1 MRAIDDG
8 SRRPSLPTNTYIPV
22 VSTDASN
29 AVASSSS
36 TQLELS
42 PGGSSASDGIY
53 DDSEID
59 QDEAEVAEFDTDV
72 ELDLPHGIGAAAALD
87 PPVSDTASQHTFGGG
102 SFDHYGSDSRHAS
115 SNLSILDDDDDMESV
130 SPVHITQDHEDE
142 QFDDGDRPL
151 PTLSVPR
158 KGSLPWDIPTLP
170 VRDGP
175 PGVTRSREDSAAT
188 VTARRA
194 SRSVDDDLTASTMYP
209 DVQNSLQ
216 NAEFHAQAL
225 SQPTPTEDPVYQ
237 YGEYDVGYILGNKD
251 NWGRKSWS
259 SGAPS
264 YIQGGRPG
272 EPVGGEPGGLG
283 AAWDAAFHRR
293 PSTATVGSGDDAF
306 VRHVHA
312 WDPEYKS
319 RKGEWTFKPESTDG
333 RGPHRM
339 PLATTAA
346 VENKHHNMQPGTQEL
361 WRQAHVGRFKV
372 DRVKMNPDHPSK
384 APQQRLNVRHIA
396 DPYSK
401 GNTLGGPGSVIHK
414 HSRAI
419 AFSIFRNH
427 SLFSRA
433 HRQHKQPMHT
443 SISILLANKKV
454 QEQYT
459 STRTTSR
466 LNSHGLLEDVGTMG
480 TSTSYSQT
488 RTMISSTVST
498 RSRPTTPRA
507 PADGSQSE
515 GYVSDQRGPPSITR
529 GGSAPAESSSSRTPT
544 VPPSSS
550 SNVQKTTRNHT
561 SALSSSSNDASET
574 IRVSGDSSFSQGE
587 GSTTTDRTST
597 LISPSAT
604 TITSRSRRSS
614 VDVDDEDSPPR
625 TSHAEAFATV
635 DSSYLEHM
643 RIRPD
648 HRRAEEPASHGLVNA
663 LRRKL
668 LGGSSKASSKVPQ
681 ATIAPALPRE
691 GNYTPPWL
699 TMAPRS
705 KQEERERVIQNL
717 NESFK
722 DVGLLPTARVPHKST
737 SGKSKRPKHPN
748 TTTIFENV
756 PADALYM
763 LLPLWPGETDSA
775 SSESAE
781 DPKQCTVAVE
791 DRQYL
796 LVYYVPFDE
805 KTHDKKGDHKKRARA
820 DTRSLATASSMT
832 LNERDR
838 QISLRSFKAIARLVS
853 YADLRET
860 GVRVP
865 TFGLSITGSLHDAT
879 RCLPPPSI
887 REQRLDDIV
896 IGHCFGRERG
906 IEFLPEGLQKLG
918 LCMPS
923 EAPPR
928 APASEADVPEEENV
942 VLTPIGRAAVE
953 MAWLGCMAV
962 TSFSLT

>member
-1 MRAIDDG
+1 
-8 SRRPSLPTNTYIPV
+8 
-22 VSTDASN
+22 
-29 AVASSSS
+29 
-36 TQLELS
+36 
-42 PGGSSASDGIY
+42 
-53 DDSEID
+53 
-59 QDEAEVAEFDTDV
+59 
-72 ELDLPHGIGAAAALD
+72 
-87 PPVSDTASQHTFGGG
+87 
-102 SFDHYGSDSRHAS
+102 
-115 SNLSILDDDDDMESV
+115 
-130 SPVHITQDHEDE
+130 
-142 QFDDGDRPL
+142 
-151 PTLSVPR
+151 
-158 KGSLPWDIPTLP
+158 
-170 VRDGP
+170 
-175 PGVTRSREDSAAT
+175 
-188 VTARRA
+188 
-194 SRSVDDDLTASTMYP
+194 MYP
-209 DVQNSLQ
+209 DVQVAQAVSLQ
-216 NAEFHAQAL
+216 NAEFEVQAL
-225 SQPTPTEDPVYQ
+225 SQPPPTDEQEFQ
-237 YGEYDVGYILGNKD
+237 YGEYNLDYILGGKD
-251 NWGRKSWS
+251 NWSRKSWS

-264 YIQGGRPG
+264 YIQASRSGDSGGD
-272 EPVGGEPGGLG
+272 PGGLG
-283 AAWDAAFHRR
+283 AVWEAAFHRR
-293 PSTATVGSGDDAF
+293 PSTATVNSGDDAF
-306 VRHVHA
+306 THQVRS
-312 WDPEYKS
+312 WDPLYTYRKS
-319 RKGEWTFKPESTDG
+319 EWSFKPESTDG

-339 PLATTAA
+339 PLATAPTDAKA
-346 VENKHHNMQPGTQEL
+346 HTMLPGTQEL
-361 WRQAHVGRFKV
+361 WRQAFVGRFKV

-384 APQQRLNVRHIA
+384 APQQRLNVRHIV

-401 GNTLGGPGSVIHK
+401 GNQLGGPGSVIHK

-433 HRQHKQPMHT
+433 NRQHKQPMHT

-488 RTMISSTVST
+488 RTMISSAASA

-507 PADGSQSE
+507 ATDGSQSE
-515 GYVSDQRGPPSITR
+515 GYVSSDQRGQYPSTR
-529 GGSAPAESSSSRTPT
+529 GGSAPAESSSSRSSTLPPPAPPT
-544 VPPSSS
+544 TQKGT
-550 SNVQKTTRNHT
+550 SNHS
-561 SALSSSSNDASET
+561 SALSSSSNDASDT
-574 IRVSGDSSFSQGE
+574 IRVSGDSSFSQGDA
-587 GSTTTDRTST
+587 STATDRAST
-597 LISPSAT
+597 LISQSVT

-614 VDVDDEDSPPR
+614 LDMDDEDSPPR

-635 DSSYLEHM
+635 DSSYFEH
-643 RIRPD
+643 IRTRSD
-648 HRRAEEPASHGLVNA
+648 RRTEEPSSHGLVNA

-668 LGGSSKASSKVPQ
+668 LGSSKSSSKSPQ
-681 ATIAPALPRE
+681 TTMSPALPRE

-722 DVGLLPTARVPHKST
+722 DVGLLPTARVTHKS
-737 SGKSKRPKHPN
+737 SSSKNKRPKHPN

-763 LLPLWPGETDSA
+763 LLPLWAGETDPV
-775 SSESAE
+775 SSQSHE
-781 DPKQCTVAVE
+781 DPASFFVPIE
-791 DRQYL
+791 ERQYL

-805 KTHDKKGDHKKRARA
+805 KTHDKKSDHKKRQRA

-832 LNERDR
+832 LNERKR
-838 QISLRSFKAIARLVS
+838 IIALRCFKAVARLVS

-865 TFGLSITGSLHDAT
+865 SFGLSITGSMAEAT
-879 RCLPPPSI
+879 RYLPPPSI

-918 LCMPS
+918 LCMPT
-923 EAPPR
+923 ANPPR
-928 APASEADVPEEENV
+928 QPTSETDMPEEEDV

-962 TSFSLT
+962 TSFSST